1 MHWLEQHWYRITPVS
16 LLLWPVS
23 SLYVLMLTL
32 RRLAYRFGFLNTII
46 LPIKVI
52 VVGNMTVG
60 GSGKTPLVIWL
71 ARYLRERGLHPGI
84 VLRGYGGST
93 ADWPHRVTAQ
103 HDPDAVGDEA
113 VLLAREDICPVV
125 VDPDRARG
133 GFFLLKELKCN
144 IIVSDDGL
152 QHLRMHRDIE
162 IAVIDGERRFG
173 NNFCLPAGPL
183 REPASRLRDIPIRIT
198 NGAPLPGE
206 LEMRLEA
213 TGFYR
218 VNAPDISLPIDSF
231 QGQSV
236 HAVAGI
242 GNPSRFFSHLRRL
255 GIRIIEHEYP
265 DHHRFKTRDIEFNDG
280 LPIIMTQKD
289 AVKCDRFVDN
299 NAWYLAV
306 EAKPDS
312 RIGDEIWRRIKEKQH
327 G

>member
-32 RRLAYRFGFLNTII
+32 RRLAYRFGFLNTIT

-103 HDPDAVGDEA
+103 HDPDSVGDEA
-113 VLLAREDICPVV
+113 VMLAREDICPVV

-255 GIRIIEHEYP
+255 GIRIMEHEYP

-289 AVKCDRFVDN
+289 AVKCDRFADN

-306 EAKPDS
+306 VAKPDS